1 VTRKDF
7 PVIPASLAPLVTW
20 LRSRYELA
28 HRDERGIET
37 IEWVIIAAIAAGLAI
52 AVGAVIVS
60 KVTGKANSI
69 NLG

>member
-1 VTRKDF
+1 M
-7 PVIPASLAPLVTW
+7 IPASLAPLVAW
-20 LRSRYELA
+20 LRSRYHSA
-28 HRDERGIET
+28 RDDERGIET

-60 KVTGKANSI
+60 KVTGKANGI

>member
-1 VTRKDF
+1 
-7 PVIPASLAPLVTW
+7 VIPASIAPLVAW
-20 LRSRYELA
+20 LRSRYDA
-28 HRDERGIET
+28 ARQDERGIET

>member
-1 VTRKDF
+1 MIDR
-7 PVIPASLAPLVTW
+7 IAPASLAPLVAW
-20 LRSRYELA
+20 LRTRYALA
-28 HRDERGIET
+28 HHDERGIET

>member
-1 VTRKDF
+1 MSGKFIPVTL
-7 PVIPASLAPLVTW
+7 IPLVAW
-20 LRSRYELA
+20 LRARYESA
-28 HRDERGIET
+28 HHDERGIET

-52 AVGAVIVS
+52 AVGALIVS

>member
-1 VTRKDF
+1 MLDWIV
-7 PVIPASLAPLVTW
+7 PAGLAPLVAW
-20 LRSRYELA
+20 LRARYDLA
-28 HRDERGIET
+28 HDDERGIET

-60 KVTGKANSI
+60 KVTGKANKI